1 MEKIKETLKK
11 HPALYAV
18 IGIIIGVIVTTLI
31 IIILNTLDYKEK
43 NSSNSKNPEV
53 ETKTNKKASIEDD
66 KDQSPLEEN
75 TNITTPETNDSIK
88 NNNEVSTNKDETII
102 NYLNE
107 QTESINNGA
116 ESDVSL
122 RDKIKTSFANIYNFI
137 FNGSTIKGITFKEL
151 RTETKLKERI
161 SYVARPDSITTS
173 EGDFL
178 ATHVAIKKLKVLEKS
193 IELDYKID
201 QKFPNYKDNI
211 KDKYHDL
218 KEKAVSTYLNM
229 TEDICTN
236 NESLCTTAKENF
248 NTMKNSF
255 AITYDYIKEKAKSG
269 SEKLKEWLKNR

>member
-18 IGIIIGVIVTTLI
+18 IGIIIGVIVTILI

-66 KDQSPLEEN
+66 KDQSSLEEN

-122 RDKIKTSFANIYNFI
+122 REKIKTSFANIYNFI
-137 FNGSTIKGITFKEL
+137 FNGSTIKGITFQEL
-151 RTETKLKERI
+151 RTETKLK
-161 SYVARPDSITTS
+161 
-173 EGDFL
+173 
-178 ATHVAIKKLKVLEKS
+178 VLEKS
-193 IELDYKID
+193 ITPKKI
-201 QKFPNYKDNI
+201 
-211 KDKYHDL
+211 
-218 KEKAVSTYLNM
+218 
-229 TEDICTN
+229 
-236 NESLCTTAKENF
+236 
-248 NTMKNSF
+248 
-255 AITYDYIKEKAKSG
+255 
-269 SEKLKEWLKNR
+269 

>member
-18 IGIIIGVIVTTLI
+18 IGIIIGVIVTILI

-43 NSSNSKNPEV
+43 NSPNSKNPEV

-66 KDQSPLEEN
+66 KDQSSLEEN
-75 TNITTPETNDSIK
+75 TNITTPETNDSTK
-88 NNNEVSTNKDETII
+88 NNEVSTNKDETII

-122 RDKIKTSFANIYNFI
+122 REKIKTSFANIYNFI

-151 RTETKLKERI
+151 RTET
-161 SYVARPDSITTS
+161 
-173 EGDFL
+173 
-178 ATHVAIKKLKVLEKS
+178 KLKVLEKS

-218 KEKAVSTYLNM
+218 KEKAINTYLNM

>member
-18 IGIIIGVIVTTLI
+18 IGIIIGVMVTILI

-107 QTESINNGA
+107 QTEREIGYIIITGGITTMQGFNTIVEELFVRNATVMNLGIIGIRNNKYACSYGVIKYFVEKLDLREKKYTMYGDEKIEEIMSTRKKIGA
-116 ESDVSL
+116 TGVL
-122 RDKIKTSFANIYNFI
+122 GKVFDKIF
-137 FNGSTIKGITFKEL
+137 
-151 RTETKLKERI
+151 
-161 SYVARPDSITTS
+161 D
-173 EGDFL
+173 
-178 ATHVAIKKLKVLEKS
+178 
-193 IELDYKID
+193 
-201 QKFPNYKDNI
+201 
-211 KDKYHDL
+211 
-218 KEKAVSTYLNM
+218 
-229 TEDICTN
+229 
-236 NESLCTTAKENF
+236 
-248 NTMKNSF
+248 
-255 AITYDYIKEKAKSG
+255 
-269 SEKLKEWLKNR
+269 

>member
-18 IGIIIGVIVTTLI
+18 IGIIIGVIVTILI

-53 ETKTNKKASIEDD
+53 ETKTNKKAPIEDD
-66 KDQSPLEEN
+66 KDQSSLEEN
-75 TNITTPETNDSIK
+75 TNITTPETNDSTK

-122 RDKIKTSFANIYNFI
+122 REKIKTSFANIYNFI

-151 RTETKLKERI
+151 RTET
-161 SYVARPDSITTS
+161 
-173 EGDFL
+173 
-178 ATHVAIKKLKVLEKS
+178 KLKVLEKS

-218 KEKAVSTYLNM
+218 KEKAINTYLNM

-255 AITYDYIKEKAKSG
+255 VITYDYIKDKAKSG

>member
-151 RTETKLKERI
+151 RTETKLK
-161 SYVARPDSITTS
+161 
-173 EGDFL
+173 
-178 ATHVAIKKLKVLEKS
+178 VLEKS

-236 NESLCTTAKENF
+236 NESLCTTAKEKF

>member
-137 FNGSTIKGITFKEL
+137 K
-151 RTETKLKERI
+151 
-161 SYVARPDSITTS
+161 
-173 EGDFL
+173 
-178 ATHVAIKKLKVLEKS
+178 
-193 IELDYKID
+193 
-201 QKFPNYKDNI
+201 
-211 KDKYHDL
+211 
-218 KEKAVSTYLNM
+218 
-229 TEDICTN
+229 
-236 NESLCTTAKENF
+236 
-248 NTMKNSF
+248 
-255 AITYDYIKEKAKSG
+255 
-269 SEKLKEWLKNR
+269 